1 MREENQLP
9 QTTTPPS
16 QTSPSQQ
23 EAQGTASRKW
33 AWLAALAAVVLVGG
47 LIALTVYLL
56 SPDAPTARIRDVFI
70 VLLALEGMLIGVA
83 LVVLLVQ
90 IAVLIN
96 LLQNEVRPILDST
109 TKTVNVLQGTVAFLS
124 NHMVEPVI
132 KLNETVAALSSVA
145 SALNLVRGRKRKS
158 TKGE

>member
-1 MREENQLP
+1 MQPEKQFSETPTPGSATTEENQIQLN
-9 QTTTPPS
+9 
-16 QTSPSQQ
+16 
-23 EAQGTASRKW
+23 RKW
-33 AWLAALAAVVLVGG
+33 IWGGVAVVVLLLAG

-56 SPDAPTARIRDVFI
+56 SPGAPTTRIRDVVI
-70 VLLALEGMLIGVA
+70 VLLALEGMLIGLA
-83 LVVLLVQ
+83 LVVLLIQ

-145 SALNLVRGRKRKS
+145 GALNLVRGRKRKS

>member
-1 MREENQLP
+1 MQPEKQFSETPTPGSTTTEENQIQLN
-9 QTTTPPS
+9 
-16 QTSPSQQ
+16 
-23 EAQGTASRKW
+23 RKW
-33 AWLAALAAVVLVGG
+33 IWGGVAVVVLLLAG

-56 SPDAPTARIRDVFI
+56 SPGAPTTRIRDVVI
-70 VLLALEGMLIGVA
+70 VLLALEGMLIGLA
-83 LVVLLVQ
+83 LVVLLIQ

-132 KLNETVAALSSVA
+132 KLNETVAALNSVA
-145 SALNLVRGRKRKS
+145 GALKFVRGRKRKS

>member
-1 MREENQLP
+1 MRPEKQIPENTAPETAASPENQGQL
-9 QTTTPPS
+9 
-16 QTSPSQQ
+16 
-23 EAQGTASRKW
+23 SRKW
-33 AWLAALAAVVLVGG
+33 VWIAVAVVVLLLAG

-56 SPDAPTARIRDVFI
+56 SPNAPTTRIRDVVI
-70 VLLALEGMLIGVA
+70 VLLALEGMLIGLA

-132 KLNETVAALSSVA
+132 KLNETVAALSSIA
-145 SALNLVRGRKRKS
+145 GALNLVRGRKRKS

>member
-1 MREENQLP
+1 MQPEKQFSETPTPGSTTTEENQIQLN
-9 QTTTPPS
+9 
-16 QTSPSQQ
+16 
-23 EAQGTASRKW
+23 RKW
-33 AWLAALAAVVLVGG
+33 IWGGVAVVVLLLAG

-56 SPDAPTARIRDVFI
+56 SPSAPTTRIRDVVI
-70 VLLALEGMLIGVA
+70 VLLALEGMLIGLA
-83 LVVLLVQ
+83 LVVLLIQ

-145 SALNLVRGRKRKS
+145 GALNLVRGRKRKS

>member
-1 MREENQLP
+1 MESEKQSSETVTPELP
-9 QTTTPPS
+9 
-16 QTSPSQQ
+16 SPV
-23 EAQGTASRKW
+23 EAQPQSSRKW
-33 AWLAALAAVVLVGG
+33 IWVVAVAVVVLIGGMIALAA
-47 LIALTVYLL
+47 YLL
-56 SPDAPTARIRDVFI
+56 TPGAPTARIRDIFI
-70 VLLALEGMLIGVA
+70 VLLAVEGMLIGLA

-90 IAVLIN
+90 VAVLIN

-132 KLNETVAALSSVA
+132 KLNETVAALNSVA
-145 SALNLVRGRKRKS
+145 GALNLVRGRKRKS

>member
-1 MREENQLP
+1 MRPEKQISENAIPEAAASQENQGQL
-9 QTTTPPS
+9 
-16 QTSPSQQ
+16 
-23 EAQGTASRKW
+23 SRKW
-33 AWLAALAAVVLVGG
+33 VWAAVAVVVLLLAGT
-47 LIALTVYLL
+47 IALTVYLL
-56 SPDAPTARIRDVFI
+56 SPNAPTTRIRDVVI
-70 VLLALEGMLIGVA
+70 VLLALEGMLIGLA

-124 NHMVEPVI
+124 NHMEEPVI
-132 KLNETVAALSSVA
+132 KLNETVAALNSVA
-145 SALNLVRGRKRKS
+145 GALKFVRGRKRKS